1 MIRAFLRDRIPLD
14 RAPSMLAG
22 GASFAHVFGTVLV
35 FLLGIQALTGVAL
48 SAFYSPSTTDAWAS
62 VAYIQDQAAW
72 GWLVRG
78 IHYHGGTALVIIAGL
93 HLLQT
98 AISGAYKQPR
108 EVVWWLGVVLL
119 VLLIAWSITGYWL
132 RWDQAGYWASQVEI
146 GIAAGTPVAGRAIRA
161 LALGGNEPGNLTLT
175 RAYALHVIALPAL
188 VTLLTVFHI
197 WLARRHGTTPTKVAN
212 TAVRRWPAQT
222 VKDVI
227 AMAIVFVVLL
237 SVVIVQHGTD
247 LAPPADPT
255 TAYDARP
262 LWPVRWLFELRV
274 LSGGLEQ
281 LAAMAA
287 PAIVGG
293 FLLALPLLDHGTE
306 RRPMRRKLW
315 LGALAGLFALI
326 GALTVASFARDA
338 NDPELAKRLAK
349 AEVLANRARKLAVA
363 NGVPVTGALDV
374 YKTPRMWK
382 ARSLFA
388 TRCANCHDATSKERK
403 GPVIAPGH
411 GDRHWLTKFLQAPSD
426 DAFWGKTKLA
436 KTDAAMKPVELPAS
450 DLADLVELLYAE
462 SGAEGIDAAK
472 RERGLKVFESACTDC
487 HSREEGVAGA
497 SGPALAGLGSRD
509 HYTSVI
515 SNPKS
520 ALHMGADKSEMP
532 RFDRELTIVERD
544 ALAEYLVWLRTATE
558 QDLRALGPL

>member
-1 MIRAFLRDRIPLD
+1 
-14 RAPSMLAG
+14 
-22 GASFAHVFGTVLV
+22 
-35 FLLGIQALTGVAL
+35 
-48 SAFYSPSTTDAWAS
+48 
-62 VAYIQDQAAW
+62 
-72 GWLVRG
+72 
-78 IHYHGGTALVIIAGL
+78 
-93 HLLQT
+93 
-98 AISGAYKQPR
+98 
-108 EVVWWLGVVLL
+108 
-119 VLLIAWSITGYWL
+119 
-132 RWDQAGYWASQVEI
+132 
-146 GIAAGTPVAGRAIRA
+146 
-161 LALGGNEPGNLTLT
+161 
-175 RAYALHVIALPAL
+175 
-188 VTLLTVFHI
+188 
-197 WLARRHGTTPTKVAN
+197 
-212 TAVRRWPAQT
+212 
-222 VKDVI
+222 
-227 AMAIVFVVLL
+227 
-237 SVVIVQHGTD
+237 
-247 LAPPADPT
+247 
-255 TAYDARP
+255 
-262 LWPVRWLFELRV
+262 
-274 LSGGLEQ
+274 
-281 LAAMAA
+281 
-287 PAIVGG
+287 
-293 FLLALPLLDHGTE
+293 
-306 RRPMRRKLW
+306 MRRKLW

-509 HYTSVI
+509 HYTSLI

-520 ALHMGADKSEMP
+520 ALHMGADHSEMP